1 DALAKFLLW
10 EYVPGEASLLRSVR
24 KLKPGHLVEV
34 DLDQPSFRPIA
45 YWDVPHTAEAEGL
58 NAKVQV
64 EVEILPAAHVF
75 EDLLEP
81 EAHECARG
89 IVMALSDEQE
99 RTRGI
104 NTVKALYEQKYSR
117 AIYEKKMRQVL
128 KLVD

>member
-1 DALAKFLLW
+1 
-10 EYVPGEASLLRSVR
+10 
-24 KLKPGHLVEV
+24 EV

-64 EVEILPAAHVF
+64 EVETLPAAHVF